1 MTVLK
6 KKTDHQL
13 VNEEIRAFKV
23 RVISDDGE
31 NLGVLTRDAALALAS
46 QQELDLVLLSEK
58 DEIPLCKIMDF
69 GKSLY
74 LKKKKTAEGKKK
86 QKVVKVKEVKMRP
99 KIGQHDYIT
108 KINQC
113 IRFLQDGNKV
123 KLTLEFHG
131 REIDTKHTVGGAF
144 FEQIAQSLAG
154 SGLNIVQEKDAV
166 AGRFWSRIYMLKP
179 KS

>member
-1 MTVLK
+1 MTLK
-6 KKTDHQL
+6 KKTEHQL
-13 VNEEIRAFKV
+13 INEEIRAFKV

-31 NLGVLTRDAALALAS
+31 NLGVLTRDAALALAM
-46 QQELDLVLLSEK
+46 QQELDLVLLSDK

-74 LKKKKTAEGKKK
+74 LKKKKVAEGKKK
-86 QKVVKVKEVKMRP
+86 QKVVKIKEIKMRP

-108 KINQC
+108 KINQGV
-113 IRFLQDGNKV
+113 RFLQDGNKV

-131 REIDTKHTVGGAF
+131 READTKQTVGSAF
-144 FEQIAQSLAG
+144 FEQISQSFLEQG
-154 SGLNIVQEKDAV
+154 MNIVQEKDAF